1 MNKQSRLLFVCMG
14 NICRSPT
21 AEGIMLQLI
30 RNNGLENLIKCD
42 SAGTHGYHV
51 GEPAEVRMRKHAQI
65 RGYDL
70 PSRARKIHPASDFP
84 YYNLILVMDD
94 RNYQD
99 VRALDSSREYASKI
113 RRMTDFCE
121 RMKENE
127 IPDPYYGGDEGF
139 ELVIDILEDAC
150 AGLMERLKAQ

>member
-1 MNKQSRLLFVCMG
+1 MKRQTRLLFVCMG

-30 RNNGLENLIKCD
+30 RNNGLENLIECD

-51 GEPAEVRMRKHAQI
+51 GEPADVRMRKCAQI

-70 PSRARKIHPASDFP
+70 PSRTRKIHPASEFP
-84 YYNLILVMDD
+84 YYNWILVMDD

-99 VRALDSSREYASKI
+99 VRALDSSREYSSKI

-127 IPDPYYGGDEGF
+127 VPDPYYGGDEGF

>member
-21 AEGIMLQLI
+21 AEGIMHHLI
-30 RNNGLENLIKCD
+30 RKDRLENLIECD

-51 GEPAEVRMRKHAQI
+51 GEPADSRMRKHAQI

-70 PSRARKIHPASDFP
+70 PSRSRKLHPESDFP
-84 YYNLILVMDD
+84 YYDWILVMDD

-99 VRALDSSREYASKI
+99 VLGLDSSRDYVPKI
-113 RRMTDFCE
+113 RRMTDFCQT
-121 RMKENE
+121 MKVNE
-127 IPDPYYGGDEGF
+127 VPDPYYGGDTGF

-150 AGLMERLKAQ
+150 AGLMDRLTAE

>member
-1 MNKQSRLLFVCMG
+1 
-14 NICRSPT
+14 
-21 AEGIMLQLI
+21 
-30 RNNGLENLIKCD
+30 
-42 SAGTHGYHV
+42 
-51 GEPAEVRMRKHAQI
+51 MRKHAQI

-70 PSRARKIHPASDFP
+70 PSRTRKIHPASDFP
-84 YYNLILVMDD
+84 YYNWILVMDD

-99 VRALDSSREYASKI
+99 VMALDSSREYASKI

-127 IPDPYYGGDEGF
+127 VPDPYYGGDEGF

>member
-1 MNKQSRLLFVCMG
+1 M
-14 NICRSPT
+14 
-21 AEGIMLQLI
+21 
-30 RNNGLENLIKCD
+30 
-42 SAGTHGYHV
+42 
-51 GEPAEVRMRKHAQI
+51 RMRKCAQI

-70 PSRARKIHPASDFP
+70 PSRTRKIHPASDFP
-84 YYNLILVMDD
+84 YYNWILVMDD

-127 IPDPYYGGDEGF
+127 VPDPYYGGDEGF

>member
-1 MNKQSRLLFVCMG
+1 MKRQTRLLFVCMG

-30 RNNGLENLIKCD
+30 RNNGLENLIECD

-51 GEPAEVRMRKHAQI
+51 VEPADVRMRKHAQI

-70 PSRARKIHPASDFP
+70 PSRTRKIHPANDFP
-84 YYNLILVMDD
+84 YYNWILVMDD

-113 RRMTDFCE
+113 RRMTDFCQL
-121 RMKENE
+121 MKVNE
-127 IPDPYYGGDEGF
+127 VPDPYYGGDAGF

-150 AGLMERLKAQ
+150 ARLMERLKAE